1 MVVKFELK
9 LTNNTAKNW
18 AIWKALESDMTDL
31 CKKYNVSEIKFLYDD
46 VYYMKTVILEYDSD
60 KQFTRLMTEAGIL
73 AGKEGLDV
81 EVLSRIVLENESLS
95 MVQDIKKTLELAN
108 IN

>member
-1 MVVKFELK
+1 MIVKFELK
-9 LTNNTAKNW
+9 LTNNSAKNW
-18 AIWKALESDMTDL
+18 AIWKALESDMTEI
-31 CKKYNVSEIKFLYDD
+31 CIKYNVGEINIMYDD
-46 VYYMKTVILEYDSD
+46 IVCMKTVTLVYDSD

-81 EVLSRIVLENESLS
+81 EVFSMVVLENESLS
-95 MVQDIKKTLELAN
+95 AVQDIKKIL